1 MPKMKYCAI
10 IVLLSAVCPAAEIRL
25 GIIGTDTSHVV
36 AFTKILNDPASPDYL
51 PGARIVAAY
60 KGGSPDV
67 ESSSTR
73 VEKFALELK
82 TKWKIEL
89 MPDIPSLCRKVDGV
103 LLESVDGRVHLE
115 QVKQVIAARKPVFID
130 KP

>member
-51 PGARIVAAY
+51 PGARIVAAI
-60 KGGSPDV
+60 
-67 ESSSTR
+67 R
-73 VEKFALELK
+73 A
-82 TKWKIEL
+82 
-89 MPDIPSLCRKVDGV
+89 
-103 LLESVDGRVHLE
+103 
-115 QVKQVIAARKPVFID
+115 AARTWSPA
-130 KP
+130 PRAWRSSPWS